1 MKTILLPIRL
11 SSNTLSLL
19 RCAERMCSEMEAS
32 LLFLYIV
39 PKQNYDNGTFA
50 PNTEVH
56 QRVVQEAKVILE
68 QLSRKAITNGI
79 RSRIVVMDG
88 SPADT
93 ILQVARQ
100 ARASMV
106 ILEKTAWLHD
116 EVAERLIKQATCPV
130 LSWNEQTDAEALPSS
145 SRVPQQLAVA

>member
-11 SSNTLSLL
+11 SSNTLSLM

-39 PKQNYDNGTFA
+39 PKQQYDNGTFA

-56 QRVVQEAKVILE
+56 QRVVQEAKMILE

-79 RSRIVVMDG
+79 RSRILVMDG

-100 ARASMV
+100 SRVSMV
-106 ILEKTAWLHD
+106 ILEKSGHG
-116 EVAERLIKQATCPV
+116 EVADRLIKQASCPI
-130 LSWNEQTDAEALPSS
+130 LSWNEESGEPEPASPSS
-145 SRVPQQLAVA
+145 LRSTPQLAVA